1 MWCKYRY
8 GWKENPNFIWDK
20 YKTFLIQNA
29 LLQIILHVSTVKE
42 YIDKGFDN
50 LFEVCSFAGMSE
62 DMQMK
67 YVRHM
72 MAEWDREGQLA
83 TAIMDGEERGRAE
96 EKALTARNMKKKGL
110 DPELISD
117 ITGLTLEQIQSL

>member
-1 MWCKYRY
+1 M
-8 GWKENPNFIWDK
+8 EEIPEEF
-20 YKTFLIQNA
+20 
-29 LLQIILHVSTVKE
+29 
-42 YIDKGFDN
+42 IDKGFDN

-83 TAIMDGEERGRAE
+83 TAIMDGEERGEAKGLAEGLAKGRAE
-96 EKALTARNMKKKGL
+96 EKALTASNMKKKGL

>member
-1 MWCKYRY
+1 MR
-8 GWKENPNFIWDK
+8 
-20 YKTFLIQNA
+20 QSA
-29 LLQIILHVSTVKE
+29 LSLFFPHVSTVKE

-83 TAIMDGEERGRAE
+83 TAIMDGEARGEAKGRAE

>member
-1 MWCKYRY
+1 MR
-8 GWKENPNFIWDK
+8 
-20 YKTFLIQNA
+20 QSA
-29 LLQIILHVSTVKE
+29 LSLFFPHVSTVKE

-83 TAIMDGEERGRAE
+83 TAIMNGEERGRAE
-96 EKALTARNMKKKGL
+96 EKALTASNMKKKGL

>member
-1 MWCKYRY
+1 M
-8 GWKENPNFIWDK
+8 
-20 YKTFLIQNA
+20 IQNA